1 MVRGT
6 LSYNA
11 ATLLRSKRVRALEAA
26 SKASQQALESSPS
39 DTETSNGKPDSP
51 MNVFDQ
57 ADEFVESIK
66 PKLTQMIGIIGE
78 MKKMAEAS
86 TNSALSD
93 EDRKQINVRFVEKRF
108 MIDGMANQTEF
119 GGKKLFNGE
128 LMRGALKIPVG
139 IADHEVV
146 EVRFDSLKN
155 DQTGLE
161 GQKIDSLVNA
171 RNALKE
177 MDNVLARFQLVGM
190 MFKAKED
197 EISVKRKRFVEEN
210 QIPEE
215 IANARKAKALQ
226 DIASRRQE
234 VERLALH
241 LDLKEEQERIAQDE
255 GRERALLINRKI

>member
-1 MVRGT
+1 MRRSAI
-6 LSYNA
+6 SYNP
-11 ATLLRSKRVRALEAA
+11 ATLLRAKREKALEAGA
-26 SKASQQALESSPS
+26 KSISRAVESSPS
-39 DTETSNGKPDSP
+39 SDQVANIEPDSP

-66 PKLTQMIGIIGE
+66 PKLAQIIGIIGE

-93 EDRKQINVRFVEKRF
+93 EDRKQLNVRFVEKRSV
-108 MIDGMANQTEF
+108 IDRMANETEF

-139 IADHEVV
+139 IADHEVIQ
-146 EVRFDSLKN
+146 VRFDSLKN

-197 EISVKRKRFVEEN
+197 EINVKRKQFIEEHH
-210 QIPEE
+210 IPEE
-215 IANARKAKALQ
+215 IANARKVKALQ
-226 DIASRRQE
+226 EVANKRQE
-234 VERLALH
+234 VQRMSLH
-241 LDLKEEQERIAQDE
+241 IDLKEEQERIAQFE
-255 GRERALLINRKI
+255 GRESALLINRKI